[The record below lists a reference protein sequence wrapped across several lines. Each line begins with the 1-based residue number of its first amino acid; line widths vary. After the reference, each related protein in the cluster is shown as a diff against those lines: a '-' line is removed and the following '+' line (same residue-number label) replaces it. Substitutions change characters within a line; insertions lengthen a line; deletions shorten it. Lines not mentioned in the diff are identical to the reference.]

1 MAKGKYK
8 KDQSLDSSTY
18 KSPSMITS
26 EFQGVTEGEVFK
38 RDLAMA
44 EDETLSNIKRLTG
57 GLTGMSLMETLL
69 FGLSGDDDKLAYEQ
83 AMDDKADNP
92 EGYLSIL
99 RRNKIQ
105 SDALAEKSAFDEG
118 VDGMIA
124 AIGDNVVTYKL
135 NEGGNFLE
143 PTSWQ
148 LPDRYKNLS
157 VEQRNYI
164 KTGIADTLRS
174 AGYSESTFD
183 TVAMGDTESMVFS
196 KQQINENYGRFGIRR
211 KKDTFEGQA
220 YTTDNIDP
228 FTDNNAMKALTRGEK
243 LEMFGEVVKDRG
255 GEILEDLGDAY
266 NKYKPTF
273 KIAKSKISEGAD
285 FIKNKLEKNVNI
297 LKDQFASRGR
307 APQNN
312 SAFYNT
318 KVNNEPSAPIIP
330 EKYSGFAAELR
341 SQNVP
346 EAIIAE
352 RVANQM
358 KLDQEA
364 NERYSN

>member
-38 RDLAMA
+38 RDLAIA
-44 EDETLSNIKRLTG
+44 EDDTLSNIKRVTG

-92 EGYLSIL
+92 EGYLSIF
-99 RRNKIQ
+99 RKNRIQ
-105 SDALAEKSAFDEG
+105 SDALAQKSDFDEG
-118 VDGMIA
+118 VDGMIS

-135 NEGGNFLE
+135 DEGGSFLE

-164 KTGIADTLRS
+164 KTGIADTLRN

-183 TVAMGDTESMVFS
+183 TVNMGDTESMVFS

-211 KKDTFEGQA
+211 KKDTFEGQSFA
-220 YTTDNIDP
+220 TDNIESFD
-228 FTDNNAMKALTRGEK
+228 DNVMREKTRMEKA
-243 LEMFGEVVKDRG
+243 EMFGEVVKERG
-255 GEILEDLGDAY
+255 GEIVEDIGDAY
-266 NKYKPTF
+266 DKYKPTF
-273 KIAKSKISEGAD
+273 NIAKGKISEGAD
-285 FIKNKLEKNVNI
+285 FLKDKLEKNVGI
-297 LKDQFASRGR
+297 LKDQFANRGR

-330 EKYSGFAAELR
+330 EKYSGFAQELR
-341 SQNVP
+341 GQGVP
-346 EAIIAE
+346 EGIIAE
-352 RVANQM
+352 RVANQI